1 MRTEP
6 SGTLFYAER
15 LGLKFGGL
23 LIIFTV
29 NVVAVYGL
37 YPSLRYNVIDNE
49 IAAILLPG
57 AIVKAP
63 LVNVM

>member
-6 SGTLFYAER
+6 RGTLFYAER

-29 NVVAVYGL
+29 SVVVVYGWI
-37 YPSLRYNVIDNE
+37 PSLRYNVIDNE
-49 IAAILLPG
+49 VAAIL
-57 AIVKAP
+57 
-63 LVNVM
+63 